1 MGLKC
6 IARRL
11 QAWLTGTTDDVPT
24 DGKDA
29 WKIENERRIQ
39 GLREQGVRIG
49 KDCVILTTQFS
60 LEPYLVE
67 IGDHV
72 AISGGTMFLT
82 HDGSVWLL
90 RPRRPNAQHF
100 GTITVGENTYIGQNC
115 VILPGT
121 RIGSN
126 CIIGAG
132 AVVRATIPDNSVAV
146 GNPATVI
153 GRTSLFLEMMDASP
167 DTLDSLGLPPAEREA
182 LIRHHF
188 ALP

>member
-1 MGLKC
+1 MSLRS

-11 QAWLTGTTDDVPT
+11 RERLTRTTDDVPT
-24 DGKDA
+24 DKQDC
-29 WKIENERRIQ
+29 WKIENEQRIQ
-39 GLREQGVRIG
+39 RLREQGVRIG
-49 KDCVILTTQFS
+49 KDCVIFTTEFS

-67 IGDHV
+67 IGDRV
-72 AISGGTMFLT
+72 AISGGTIFLT

-100 GTITVGENTYIGQNC
+100 GTITVGDNTYIGQNC
-115 VILPGT
+115 VVLPGT

-132 AVVRATIPDNSVAV
+132 AVVRSTIPDNSVAV

-153 GRTSLFLEMMDASP
+153 GRTSLFLEMLDASP
-167 DTLDSLGLPPAEREA
+167 DTLDSLALAPAEREA
-182 LIRHHF
+182 LIRRHF